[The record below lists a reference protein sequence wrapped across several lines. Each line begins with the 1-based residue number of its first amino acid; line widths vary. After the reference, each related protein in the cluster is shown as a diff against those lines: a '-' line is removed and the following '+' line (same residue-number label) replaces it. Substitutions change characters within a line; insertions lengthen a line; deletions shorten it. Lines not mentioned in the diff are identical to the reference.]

1 MGKELE
7 IARKFLKDWLGRM
20 ERKKEVSLGKA
31 TLYILVK
38 KFVEELDKVG

>member
-1 MGKELE
+1 MGSEMC
-7 IARKFLKDWLGRM
+7 IRDRDWLGRM

-38 KFVEELDKVG
+38 KFVEELDKAG